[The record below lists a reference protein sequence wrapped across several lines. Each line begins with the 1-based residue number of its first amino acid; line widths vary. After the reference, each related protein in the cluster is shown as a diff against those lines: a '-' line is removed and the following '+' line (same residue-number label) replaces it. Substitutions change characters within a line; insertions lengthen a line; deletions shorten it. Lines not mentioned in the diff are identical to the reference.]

1 MSFGR
6 IEQDF
11 PAVLKTLEDRALEY
25 GTACASVAE
34 GRVDFKG
41 EFVPLFKM
49 GTRVKIVR
57 VKDEIETQSFAGE
70 VYLSSEKMLRIVSV
84 TDEVL
89 PGAASAYLYEV
100 EMAGTAEGAVAP
112 PKAPR
117 RLFHFGRQEEGAPVD
132 RVFPVSV
139 HSISMTQVKFTCDV
153 PLAQGQELRLTAEG
167 ALTLTAL
174 PLRVELPVTFGE
186 GATSSYR
193 CRILDLAGENRL
205 RLEDYLHDLS
215 LRINKAFPPVPD

>member
-25 GTACASVAE
+25 GTACASIAE

-49 GTRVKIVR
+49 GTRVRIVR
-57 VKDEIETQSFAGE
+57 VKDEVETQRFTGE

-84 TDEVL
+84 VDEVL
-89 PGAASAYLYEV
+89 PGAASAYLYDV
-100 EMAGTAEGAVAP
+100 EMAGTARGLVAP

-117 RLFHFGRQEEGAPVD
+117 RLFRFGHQEEGAPVEQ
-132 RVFPVSV
+132 VFPVSV
-139 HSISMTQVKFTCDV
+139 HSISMTQVKFTCDL
-153 PLAQGQELRLTAEG
+153 PLAQGQELLLTAEG
-167 ALTLTAL
+167 ALSLKEL

-193 CRILDLAGENRL
+193 CSIADLTGENRL
-205 RLEDYLHDLS
+205 RLEEFLHDLS
-215 LRINKAFPPVPD
+215 LRINKAFPPV